1 MERLDPWEK
10 VGTDLFHW
18 NGQEYVIIV
27 DYKSNYPEM
36 ALLSSAT
43 SENVITHLKS
53 VFARHGIPKVVVSD
67 NGPQYASD
75 CFVKFARQYGF
86 EHRTSSPRY
95 AQSNGK
101 AEKGVGIVKRLLN
114 KAKESGSD
122 PYLALLAYRMAPK
135 EGGLS
140 PAELLMGRRIRGLVP
155 EFKAKTKNEVS
166 QTRDN
171 DLRRNRQIERYNQHA
186 RDLPPLKVEDQVRV
200 RDKIWDQPAKVT
212 GQVGPRSY
220 EVTTSEGGILRRN
233 RKHLLKV
240 KGDLEAQEVA
250 APEVHWESME
260 RGVQAKSG

>member
-1 MERLDPWEK
+1 
-10 VGTDLFHW
+10 
-18 NGQEYVIIV
+18 
-27 DYKSNYPEM
+27 
-36 ALLSSAT
+36 
-43 SENVITHLKS
+43 
-53 VFARHGIPKVVVSD
+53 
-67 NGPQYASD
+67 
-75 CFVKFARQYGF
+75 
-86 EHRTSSPRY
+86 
-95 AQSNGK
+95 
-101 AEKGVGIVKRLLN
+101 
-114 KAKESGSD
+114 
-122 PYLALLAYRMAPK
+122 MAPK

-233 RKHLLKV
+233 RKHHLKV
-240 KGDLEAQEVA
+240 KGDLERQEVA

-260 RGVQAKSG
+260 RGVQAKSGAKMTDHEPTAPPVTRAAASLPSPKVRCKSDSARHDQAPGPIVELRSARSQHPVQRLITQME